1 MSFQVSWLEGPC
13 ATAHPTF
20 HFSPVAEV
28 EEALSLEADAFEERY
43 GVVKPTQDTD
53 IIFHCRGGVRSLV
66 AMDAAFKLGYPRYVE
81 A

>member
-1 MSFQVSWLEGPC
+1 M
-13 ATAHPTF
+13 
-20 HFSPVAEV
+20 
-28 EEALSLEADAFEERY
+28 EADAFEERY